1 MEDHLGW
8 FKLVGLSHYQHLI
21 NITLYIYIKWR
32 YFMLNHL
39 GWFVG
44 HYQNQH
50 LININWSTQYLV
62 GFSLWMGWIRDVF
75 HVQERWKKKCFSLG
89 FTQGVDGAVVLE
101 GMSCIMLSNPHHSW
115 KNYGYPHF
123 FGYDH
128 GYHGYYC
135 WYYCWYQHLGFSV
148 LLGISILMPSMI
160 LRAGRFETP
169 IHTPKAPATLGF
181 GWHPAEWGGNPWWEV
196 ALSQWGANKK
206 SSKIVVV

>member
-21 NITLYIYIKWR
+21 NITLYIYNGDISCWIISDDLLVIIR
-32 YFMLNHL
+32 
-39 GWFVG
+39 
-44 HYQNQH
+44 
-50 LININWSTQYLV
+50 INILSTSTDQPNIWLV
-62 GFSLWMGWIRDVF
+62 FLYGWAGLGTFFTSRNAG
-75 HVQERWKKKCFSLG
+75 KKNRFSLG